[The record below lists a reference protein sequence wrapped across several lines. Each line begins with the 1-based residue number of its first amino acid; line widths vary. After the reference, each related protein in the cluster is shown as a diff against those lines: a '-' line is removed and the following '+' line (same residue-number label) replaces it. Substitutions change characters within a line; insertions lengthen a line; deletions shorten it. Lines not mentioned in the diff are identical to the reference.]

1 MEEKEKENINFVL
14 FLFVNML
21 GGLFVWNLLREECIY
36 VVCV

>member
-21 GGLFVWNLLREECIY
+21 GGLLVWNLLREECIY